1 MEIVT
6 PAFGLVF
13 WTVII
18 FSVLLIVLRVFAW
31 RPILHA
37 VKRRNDSIANA
48 MNAAEKAKEKL
59 VKLQANNEQ
68 ILKEAQVERDTILL
82 EARDIKEKIITEAK
96 EQAKI
101 EADKIIELAKK
112 EIENEK
118 RTAVNEIK
126 NQIALLSIDIATK
139 ILQKELTHENQQQ
152 YIETLIN
159 STNIN

>member
-68 ILKEAQVERDTILL
+68 ILKEAQVERDTMLL

-112 EIENEK
+112 AIENEK

-139 ILQKELTHENQQQ
+139 ILQKELTNENQQQ

>member
-68 ILKEAQVERDTILL
+68 ILKEAQVERDTMLL

-112 EIENEK
+112 AIENEK

>member
-112 EIENEK
+112 AIENEK